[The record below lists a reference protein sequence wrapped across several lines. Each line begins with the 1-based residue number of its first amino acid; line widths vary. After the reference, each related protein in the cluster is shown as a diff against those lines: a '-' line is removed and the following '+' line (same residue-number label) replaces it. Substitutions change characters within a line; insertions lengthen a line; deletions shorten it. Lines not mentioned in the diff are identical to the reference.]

1 MKNNSSLFSTNLRRK
16 NFVTISSGCEIVG
29 MVGLY
34 LFLIVLVVILLF
46 SYTENFTS
54 LATIAGTGTC
64 STQCIRNSEGVLV
77 NPENCC
83 LCKTSNGYVTGPRNS
98 ENPEF
103 RKCMCGLGTGYESY
117 CYKLAT
123 NFILSQ

>member
-1 MKNNSSLFSTNLRRK
+1 
-16 NFVTISSGCEIVG
+16 
-29 MVGLY
+29 MVGLT
-34 LFLIVLVVILLF
+34 LFLVVLFAIIFFHPNF
-46 SYTENFTS
+46 SRLIDNFTG
-54 LATIAGTGTC
+54 LAAIAGTGTC
-64 STQCIRNSEGVLV
+64 SAQCLQNADGTLV

-83 LCKTSNGYVTGPRNS
+83 LCKTNDGYITGPRNS

-123 NFILSQ
+123 NFLLSQ